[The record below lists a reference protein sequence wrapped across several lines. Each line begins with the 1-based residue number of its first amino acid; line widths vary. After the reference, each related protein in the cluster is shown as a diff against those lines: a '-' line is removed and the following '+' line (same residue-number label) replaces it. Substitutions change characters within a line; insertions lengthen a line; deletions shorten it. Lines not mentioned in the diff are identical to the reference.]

1 MSKNFNNGVWPV
13 MLTPF
18 TDDNR
23 VDYDSLEKL
32 INWYIENGVAGLFA
46 DCQSSEMFFLSLEER
61 VELARFI
68 KEKAA
73 GRVPVVA
80 SGHISD
86 MIESADMS
94 FRLPVHHTK
103 GRVDYGSQKEISIQG
118 SPCSLQRW
126 MQGGERRNRLQ

>member
-61 VELARFI
+61 VELARGDE
-68 KEKAA
+68 EKAA
-73 GRVPVVA
+73 GRT
-80 SGHISD
+80 GGTGQG
-86 MIESADMS
+86 ESIAGCIG
-94 FRLPVHHTK
+94 FPR
-103 GRVDYGSQKEISIQG
+103 GRIGAF
-118 SPCSLQRW
+118 
-126 MQGGERRNRLQ
+126 

>member
-46 DCQSSEMFFLSLEER
+46 DCQSSEMFFLSLEVRPYKTENFYA
-61 VELARFI
+61 LLSAR
-68 KEKAA
+68 KEAQPIAKQQ
-73 GRVPVVA
+73 
-80 SGHISD
+80 
-86 MIESADMS
+86 
-94 FRLPVHHTK
+94 K
-103 GRVDYGSQKEISIQG
+103 GRKARRQKA
-118 SPCSLQRW
+118 
-126 MQGGERRNRLQ
+126 

>member
-1 MSKNFNNGVWPV
+1 

-86 MIESADMS
+86 MIEDQAEELNAVAGTGVGCGDSS
-94 FRLPVHHTK
+94 YKPPG
-103 GRVDYGSQKEISIQG
+103 GRRGKVMKYGLKI
-118 SPCSLQRW
+118 
-126 MQGGERRNRLQ
+126 